1 MPMPTQSPPPQSP
14 WPPPFGVYVHFPYCQ
29 QKCPYC
35 DFAVAVRKQIPHQ
48 RYLRALTC
56 ELQAKAALFP
66 DRRAIS
72 VYFGGGTPS
81 LWQVDCLAAALRTI
95 LAAFPPPAGLVPEVT
110 VECDPHGTTLAQ
122 LQALRSAGVNR
133 LSIGA
138 QSLQPRHLITLGRQ
152 HTPQE
157 IPQVV
162 EHARA
167 AGFANLSLDLMIG
180 LCGQRRDELAA
191 DLEGLLALTPEHVSL
206 YQLTVEPGTPLAA
219 SIKRGTQTKPSD
231 DDQADAYEQVRSVL
245 SQSGY
250 QHYEISSFCKVPTSP
265 SDDFA
270 ARHNRLYWTG
280 GEYLG
285 LGVSAHSFRH
295 LGRDLGGE
303 RFANT
308 RSTDEYLTTWAPAQ
322 KTAPASVLLTPTD
335 APSLQLHEHRAPD
348 DLAKEAVW
356 LGLRAL
362 QGLSC
367 SQFLAMHGLDPRLH
381 FAAPIASM
389 VQRGWLQ
396 VDGDLLRLTTAG
408 VLFADEVGACFL

>member
-1 MPMPTQSPPPQSP
+1 MPMPTESPLPQPPS
-14 WPPPFGVYVHFPYCQ
+14 PPPFGVYVHFPYCQ

-56 ELQAKAALFP
+56 ELQAKASLFP
-66 DRRAIS
+66 NRRAIS

-122 LQALRSAGVNR
+122 LQALHAAGVNR

-191 DLEGLLALTPEHVSL
+191 DLEGLLALAPEHVSL

-219 SIKRGTQTKPSD
+219 SIKRGTQIKPSD
-231 DDQADAYEQVRSVL
+231 DDQADAYEQVRTVL

-250 QHYEISSFCKVPTSP
+250 QHYEVSSFCKVPHVTRRRLSRP
-265 SDDFA
+265 PQPPVLDRWRVLGTRRLGALLSTLGPRPGWRALCQHAQHRRISD
-270 ARHNRLYWTG
+270 
-280 GEYLG
+280 
-285 LGVSAHSFRH
+285 H
-295 LGRDLGGE
+295 LGARTED
-303 RFANT
+303 
-308 RSTDEYLTTWAPAQ
+308 RSRQRAVNAHRRARPAA
-322 KTAPASVLLTPTD
+322 T
-335 APSLQLHEHRAPD
+335 
-348 DLAKEAVW
+348 
-356 LGLRAL
+356 
-362 QGLSC
+362 
-367 SQFLAMHGLDPRLH
+367 
-381 FAAPIASM
+381 
-389 VQRGWLQ
+389 
-396 VDGDLLRLTTAG
+396 
-408 VLFADEVGACFL
+408 